1 MCIHTHVLFP
11 PGILIYTEFNHI
23 LLHLPSLAFFPLLEH
38 YSYIFLILKF
48 LGLGCRAPPGACVS
62 LRMLQASYPQS
73 HKDCGGEDPDTE
85 PNREAVIVFQRANL
99 CSGIYVEIQLWTA
112 Q

>member
-38 YSYIFLILKF
+38 YSYNKV
-48 LGLGCRAPPGACVS
+48 PGIGVQVPSRGSCLSEDAA
-62 LRMLQASYPQS
+62 ASYPQS
-73 HKDCGGEDPDTE
+73 HKDCGGQDPDTE
-85 PNREAVIVFQRANL
+85 LNREAVVVFQRANL